1 MVMTMMMAFAKSFT
15 VPSPK
20 HFHLLLHFSLLVAL
34 WGMQD
39 WLASQVFIYIYIYF
53 IFLGPQNTM
62 FTKIHQARIL
72 LILPRAFAPV
82 WCLCCWCW
90 AVKQSG
96 PEAQSSMPETPFGF
110 PLSFLRVAVCP
121 AMRHS
126 WTHPHG
132 VDRMVWEVK
141 WERSVRRGGEVS
153 LHPVHFEMWIEWFE
167 KRSRRGQWGGV
178 VRWVSMQYISN
189 HLVLSFKYHCF
200 PLEWKLYEGKFLYYS
215 LLIPDSQNSTWHVE
229 NSKHFG
235 WMDAK

>member
-96 PEAQSSMPETPFGF
+96 PEAQSSMTRDSIWVPTQ
-110 PLSFLRVAVCP
+110 LSESGCLPSHEALLDSSSWCGSNGLRSEVGEVSEAGRWGESP
-121 AMRHS
+121 SSTFRN
-126 WTHPHG
+126 
-132 VDRMVWEVK
+132 VDRMVWE
-141 WERSVRRGGEVS
+141 
-153 LHPVHFEMWIEWFE
+153 
-167 KRSRRGQWGGV
+167 
-178 VRWVSMQYISN
+178 
-189 HLVLSFKYHCF
+189 
-200 PLEWKLYEGKFLYYS
+200 
-215 LLIPDSQNSTWHVE
+215 
-229 NSKHFG
+229 
-235 WMDAK
+235 AK